1 MITVEI
7 DEASIV
13 ATLDRVARA
22 VTDLQPVM
30 QDIGEEMVVST
41 RERFTAGTSPDGIA
55 WTPKSAA
62 TIAAYERRGDTVD
75 ARPLFGPSR
84 RLSSEIAWQAS
95 PTGVEWG
102 SNLIYAA
109 VMQFGAEQGAFGAQ
123 MGRTRPSET
132 RPGSQDYFFPIP
144 WGDIP
149 ARPFLGVSDED
160 RTSIISALE
169 DWLKQAWDGE

>member
-1 MITVEI
+1 MISI
-7 DEASIV
+7 DINDAGIQ

-22 VTDLQPVM
+22 VTDMTPVM

-55 WTPKSAA
+55 WAPKSA
-62 TIAAYERRGDTVD
+62 TTMAAYERRGDSIDT
-75 ARPLFGPSR
+75 RPLFGPSR
-84 RLSSEIAWQAS
+84 RLSSEIAWQAG

-123 MGRTRPSET
+123 MGRTRPSDK
-132 RPGSQDYFFPIP
+132 RSGSQDYFFPIP

-160 RTSIISALE
+160 RNSMVSALE
-169 DWLKQAWDGE
+169 DWLTQAWDGE